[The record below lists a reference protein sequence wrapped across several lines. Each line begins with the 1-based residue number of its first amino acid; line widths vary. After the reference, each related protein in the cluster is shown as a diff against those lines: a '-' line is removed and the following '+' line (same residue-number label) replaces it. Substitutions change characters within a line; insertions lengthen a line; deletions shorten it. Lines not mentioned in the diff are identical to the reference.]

1 MKSGFFLSG
10 TAHSLLI
17 IFLFTNGL
25 FSMPDRKFE
34 DLEKLDIMILSEA
47 EFDAISSSPPI
58 IENLSSPNYKKLK
71 TPSQDLKLK
80 NNEIEKL
87 SGINKHSVKKLTLLE
102 QPDEIMKPLLPLKD
116 FIPEPTPTII
126 KKLKNKEKIDLE
138 FSKLGNEINALVTP
152 TLNNPRSRDADRI
165 DRIASNNKDTLDIS
179 DNLTELTNEISE
191 KTATTS
197 ENKEKL
203 SNKEA
208 TTKITP
214 DAQKNVEIVKGLVEK
229 SNMPLSRSLPEIT
242 TTSNE
247 SEALLLEANLIKKF
261 KPKFNILLRDDKS
274 FPFIFIGN
282 KDKWPQIKRH
292 RGKKS
297 KDGFYFGP
305 FASAGSANWTIKM
318 IQKIFHLRVCD
329 DTVFKKR
336 ERPCILYQI
345 KRCSG
350 PCVGYVGESDYKQTV
365 DDAIEFVSGKSRKIQ
380 KSLSNQ
386 MERASEDLDFEKA
399 AILRDRIKS
408 LNIIQSSQRINEA
421 NLVEADVI
429 AGYKESG
436 KTCIQVFFYRSK
448 QNWGNQAFFPKHDP
462 EENLNDIINSFVS
475 QFYENKSVPSSIILS
490 NEIKEKELIEKTLT
504 QKEGKQITITVA
516 KKGTKL
522 KVINQAINN
531 AKDSL
536 NRKLYESQNNRD
548 LFDAVSKKFNLETN
562 INLVEVYD
570 NSHIQGTNSVGALIT
585 YGDEGFVKK
594 RYRKFNIKIQKN
606 AQDDYGMMKEV
617 LNRRFKRAVQ
627 EKDNYLTFPDLVLI
641 DGGKGQYSVAREA
654 MNELGLHE
662 IPIVAIA
669 KGKMRNSGN
678 ETFFHNGKEFKFE
691 KNDPTLFFLQRLRDE
706 SHRFAISA
714 HRAKRKK
721 GISKSLLDQIDGI
734 GSIRKRALL
743 NHFGSARAVESASL
757 DEIKSV
763 DGVEEKVAKKIYNF
777 FHE

>member
-1 MKSGFFLSG
+1 M
-10 TAHSLLI
+10 
-17 IFLFTNGL
+17 
-25 FSMPDRKFE
+25 
-34 DLEKLDIMILSEA
+34 
-47 EFDAISSSPPI
+47 
-58 IENLSSPNYKKLK
+58 YKR
-71 TPSQDLKLK
+71 Q
-80 NNEIEKL
+80 
-87 SGINKHSVKKLTLLE
+87 
-102 QPDEIMKPLLPLKD
+102 
-116 FIPEPTPTII
+116 
-126 KKLKNKEKIDLE
+126 
-138 FSKLGNEINALVTP
+138 
-152 TLNNPRSRDADRI
+152 
-165 DRIASNNKDTLDIS
+165 
-179 DNLTELTNEISE
+179 
-191 KTATTS
+191 
-197 ENKEKL
+197 
-203 SNKEA
+203 
-208 TTKITP
+208 
-214 DAQKNVEIVKGLVEK
+214 
-229 SNMPLSRSLPEIT
+229 
-242 TTSNE
+242 
-247 SEALLLEANLIKKF
+247 
-261 KPKFNILLRDDKS
+261 
-274 FPFIFIGN
+274 
-282 KDKWPQIKRH
+282 
-292 RGKKS
+292 
-297 KDGFYFGP
+297 
-305 FASAGSANWTIKM
+305 
-318 IQKIFHLRVCD
+318 
-329 DTVFKKR
+329 
-336 ERPCILYQI
+336 
-345 KRCSG
+345 
-350 PCVGYVGESDYKQTV
+350 
-365 DDAIEFVSGKSRKIQ
+365 
-380 KSLSNQ
+380 
-386 MERASEDLDFEKA
+386 
-399 AILRDRIKS
+399 ILRDRIKS

-462 EENLNDIINSFVS
+462 EENLSDIINSFVS

-669 KGKMRNSGN
+669 QGKMRNSGY
-678 ETFFHNGKEFKFE
+678 ETFFLNGKEYKFE

>member
-1 MKSGFFLSG
+1 M
-10 TAHSLLI
+10 
-17 IFLFTNGL
+17 
-25 FSMPDRKFE
+25 
-34 DLEKLDIMILSEA
+34 
-47 EFDAISSSPPI
+47 ISSDLGKEVI
-58 IENLSSPNYKKLK
+58 KKEL
-71 TPSQDLKLK
+71 PLVPKLPGVYRMLNSK
-80 NNEIEKL
+80 
-87 SGINKHSVKKLTLLE
+87 
-102 QPDEIMKPLLPLKD
+102 DEILYVGKAKNLPNRLK
-116 FIPEPTPTII
+116 
-126 KKLKNKEKIDLE
+126 
-138 FSKLGNEINALVTP
+138 SYV
-152 TLNNPRSRDADRI
+152 
-165 DRIASNNKDTLDIS
+165 
-179 DNLTELTNEISE
+179 SE
-191 KTATTS
+191 KNHIIRTERMLSQTR
-197 ENKEKL
+197 KL
-203 SNKEA
+203 
-208 TTKITP
+208 
-214 DAQKNVEIVKGLVEK
+214 
-229 SNMPLSRSLPEIT
+229 EIT

-282 KDKWPQIKRH
+282 QDQWPQIKRH
-292 RGKKS
+292 RGKKT
-297 KDGFYFGP
+297 KEGFYFGP

-350 PCVGYVGESDYKQTV
+350 PCVGYVTKEDYQQTV
-365 DDAIEFVSGKSRKIQ
+365 DDAIEFVSGKSRRIQ
-380 KSLSNQ
+380 KNLSNQ
-386 MERASEDLDFEKA
+386 MEKASEELDFEKA
-399 AILRDRIKS
+399 VILRDRIKA

-436 KTCIQVFFYRSK
+436 KACIQVFFYRSK

-462 EENLNDIINSFVS
+462 DEKLGEIIDSFVS

-490 NEIKEKELIEKTLT
+490 EEIKEKVLIEKTLSN
-504 QKEGKQITITVA
+504 KEGKQITISVA
-516 KKGTKL
+516 KQGSKL
-522 KVINQAINN
+522 KVINQAIKN

-536 NRKLYESQNNRD
+536 NRKLYESQNNRG
-548 LFDAVSKKFNLETN
+548 LFDAVASKFNLETN
-562 INLVEVYD
+562 INLIEVYD
-570 NSHIQGTNSVGALIT
+570 NSHIQGTNSVGALIA
-585 YGDEGFVKK
+585 YGDEGFIKK
-594 RYRKFNIKIQKN
+594 RYRKFNIKHKKN
-606 AQDDYGMMKEV
+606 EQDDYGMMREV

-627 EKDNYLTFPDLVLI
+627 EKDNYLTFPDLVLV
-641 DGGKGQYSVAREA
+641 DGGKGQYSVARESL
-654 MNELGLHE
+654 NELGLHD

-669 KGKMRNSGN
+669 KGKLRNSGN
-678 ETFFHNGKEFKFE
+678 ETFFHNGKEFKFL
-691 KNDPTLFFLQRLRDE
+691 KNDPTLFFLQRIRDE

-743 NHFGSARAVESASL
+743 NHFGSARSVESASL

-763 DGVEEKVAKKIYNF
+763 EGVEEKVAKKIYNF